1 MPENETQTVVELLT
15 PLQRKR
21 LYVVFA
27 VLSGIIGATLAGFAA
42 ISVVAPVGLIF
53 ASTFFN
59 FLGTAFGIFAAGNI
73 TGPSVSPPPQVTD

>member
-15 PLQRKR
+15 PPQRKR
-21 LYVVFA
+21 LYVAFA
-27 VLSGIIGATLAGFAA
+27 VLSGIIGAYLAGFAA
-42 ISVVAPVGLIF
+42 ISVIAPIGLIF

-73 TGPSVSPPPQVTD
+73 TEPSVSPPPQVTD

>member
-21 LYVVFA
+21 LYVAFA

-42 ISVVAPVGLIF
+42 ISVIAPVGLIF

-73 TGPSVSPPPQVTD
+73 PEPSVSPPRR

>member
-27 VLSGIIGATLAGFAA
+27 VLSGIIGASLAGFAA
-42 ISVVAPVGLIF
+42 ISVIAPIGLIF

-59 FLGTAFGIFAAGNI
+59 FLGTALGIFAAGNI
-73 TGPSVSPPPQVTD
+73 AEPSVSPPSQVTD

>member
-1 MPENETQTVVELLT
+1 MPDNETQTVVELLT

-21 LYVVFA
+21 LYVAFA
-27 VLSGIIGATLAGFAA
+27 VLSGIIGASLAGFAA
-42 ISVVAPVGLIF
+42 ISVIAPIGLIF

-73 TGPSVSPPPQVTD
+73 TEPSVSPPPQVTD

>member
-21 LYVVFA
+21 LYVAFA
-27 VLSGIIGATLAGFAA
+27 VLSGVIGASLAGFAA
-42 ISVVAPVGLIF
+42 ISVIAPIGLIF

-73 TGPSVSPPPQVTD
+73 TEPSVSPPPQVTD

>member
-21 LYVVFA
+21 LYVAFA
-27 VLSGIIGATLAGFAA
+27 VLSGIIGASLAGFAA
-42 ISVVAPVGLIF
+42 ISVIAPIGLIF

-73 TGPSVSPPPQVTD
+73 TEPSVSPPSQVTD

>member
-1 MPENETQTVVELLT
+1 MPENETQTVVELLA

-21 LYVVFA
+21 LYVAFA
-27 VLSGIIGATLAGFAA
+27 VLSGIIGASLAGFAA
-42 ISVVAPVGLIF
+42 ISVIAPIGLIF

-73 TGPSVSPPPQVTD
+73 TEPSVSPPPQVTD

>member
-1 MPENETQTVVELLT
+1 MPENETQTVVELLA

-21 LYVVFA
+21 LYVAFA
-27 VLSGIIGATLAGFAA
+27 VLSGIIGASLAGFAA
-42 ISVVAPVGLIF
+42 ISVIAPVGLIF

-73 TGPSVSPPPQVTD
+73 AEPSVSPPPQVTD